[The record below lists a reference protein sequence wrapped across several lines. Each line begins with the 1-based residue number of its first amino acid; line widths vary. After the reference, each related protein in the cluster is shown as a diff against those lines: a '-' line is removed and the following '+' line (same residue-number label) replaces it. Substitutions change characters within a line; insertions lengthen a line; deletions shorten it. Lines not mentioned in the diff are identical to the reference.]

1 MNILRFSIILLLV
14 IGLVPIA
21 TAPSESADDIYH
33 THSLQGTPDTNNEN
47 EYVYYGYVSDV
58 VTSNS
63 TSGIGM
69 WFVWKVGDNNIEQI
83 TYSANRQP
91 DGSYKS
97 IYEPF
102 DGTWIIDANEVDDE
116 VDVDIINNWITF
128 KSGLIKTSQSDHFIV
143 SPLPEFTF
151 GSLIAMLFAGMIYL
165 MIRRN
170 VDRSANVNR

>member
-1 MNILRFSIILLLV
+1 MNLLRFSIILLLV
-14 IGLVPIA
+14 VGLVPIA

-33 THSLQGTPDTNNEN
+33 THSLSGTTDDININ
-47 EYVYYGYVSDV
+47 EYVYHGLVSDV

-69 WFVWKVGDNNIEQI
+69 WFVWKVDGTIKQM
-83 TYSANRQP
+83 TYSADRQL

-116 VDVDIINNWITF
+116 VDVDINNNWITF